1 MKLDKYP
8 DMGTKLK
15 RFSLDDCFEEVK
27 KKYPNAYMEGAAG
40 LQRSFFI
47 RNIGLNTRSEEAKLV
62 GACWSSGKPTEDWNY
77 IWWVRVADEPREW

>member
-1 MKLDKYP
+1 
-8 DMGTKLK
+8 
-15 RFSLDDCFEEVK
+15 
-27 KKYPNAYMEGAAG
+27 MEGAAG